1 MDEDIYKAINRL
13 PTISA
18 TIKEYNLIAKKRLSQ
33 NFILDMNLTNKIVKL
48 SGSIK
53 SNTIIEIG
61 AGPGAL
67 TRSILLNGA
76 KKIVIIEKDSRFLKA
91 LELLNTLS
99 KNKLIIVNEDALKV
113 DLSYLLE
120 KYNIKKAEII
130 ANLPYAIATKLLLN
144 WLPFPKGL
152 NKMTL
157 MFQTEVAERIV
168 AKPGSKKYGRLS
180 ILLGI
185 MTNSKILMNIPPSA
199 FKPKPKINSSIV
211 QIEKKKLNNN
221 FNKNTLEKVT
231 QILFN
236 KRRKQVKSSLSKF
249 GDPIKICNL
258 VNIKPNQ
265 RPEELSLQNYEKLA
279 YVISNY
285 QDL

>member
-1 MDEDIYKAINRL
+1 MNTEIFRAINEL
-13 PTISA
+13 PSISS
-18 TIKEYNLIAKKRLSQ
+18 TIKEYNLIAKKKLSQ
-33 NFILDMNLTNKIVKL
+33 NFILDMNLTNKIVRL
-48 SGSIK
+48 SSSVK
-53 SNTIIEIG
+53 NNTIIEIG

-76 KKIVIIEKDSRFLKA
+76 KKVIVIEKDKRFLNA
-91 LELLNTLS
+91 LEILNTAS
-99 KNKLIIVNEDALKV
+99 NNRVFIENTDALKMNFK
-113 DLSYLLE
+113 LLM
-120 KYNIKKAEII
+120 KKHDVNQAEII
-130 ANLPYAIATKLLLN
+130 ANLPYSIATKLLLN
-144 WLPFPKGL
+144 WIPFPKGI

-185 MTNSKILMNIPPSA
+185 MTDSKILMNISPSA
-199 FKPKPKINSSIV
+199 FKPKPKISSSII
-211 QIEKKKLNNN
+211 QIKQKKLNKH
-221 FNKNTLEKVT
+221 FDKIILEKIT

-236 KRRKQVKSSLSKF
+236 KRRKQIKSSLSKF

-258 VNIKPNQ
+258 LNIQPNQ
-265 RPEELSLQNYEKLA
+265 RPEELTLKNYEKLA
-279 YVISNY
+279 YIISNY

>member
-1 MDEDIYKAINRL
+1 
-13 PTISA
+13 
-18 TIKEYNLIAKKRLSQ
+18 
-33 NFILDMNLTNKIVKL
+33 
-48 SGSIK
+48 
-53 SNTIIEIG
+53 
-61 AGPGAL
+61 
-67 TRSILLNGA
+67 
-76 KKIVIIEKDSRFLKA
+76 
-91 LELLNTLS
+91 
-99 KNKLIIVNEDALKV
+99 
-113 DLSYLLE
+113 
-120 KYNIKKAEII
+120 
-130 ANLPYAIATKLLLN
+130 
-144 WLPFPKGL
+144 
-152 NKMTL
+152 MTL